1 MSGSPRNIAVSD
13 PDKSEFDEI
22 CRSPFVGRG
31 QHEPTCVN
39 EGTYAWLR
47 IESRFLSPC
56 IDKERGGSETARFF
70 RKFIFLRNFG
80 NVLFF
85 FFCFSCSSIFDFE
98 IMDGKRSFFF
108 GLWIVQVSGEENFG
122 EFLRK

>member
-1 MSGSPRNIAVSD
+1 MKPRVSF
-13 PDKSEFDEI
+13 ENLYFFEI
-22 CRSPFVGRG
+22 L
-31 QHEPTCVN
+31 EM
-39 EGTYAWLR
+39 
-47 IESRFLSPC
+47 
-56 IDKERGGSETARFF
+56 FF
-70 RKFIFLRNFG
+70 
-80 NVLFF
+80 FF